1 MIWLQNQ
8 SSTWGLGCPGTL
20 CTYGHPYVRAWCSS
34 QSHNS
39 RSQCHCPREH
49 RGPWVGQMGHLPG
62 LHSGTLLGTL
72 RCCSA
77 YNHCKL
83 HALNRGDKNIPT
95 PACHLSVSV
104 QPLQLTGS
112 KLCTEMSLTILS
124 HTQYP
129 SASRTTSHSFPP
141 DRWRSTYPKPVSVL
155 NKSPIHIDWT
165 PMAPPKCD
173 FALLCNKT
181 NHCNCPILKAKY

>member
-1 MIWLQNQ
+1 MFLGGGGSISSQFQCSSASSWADDMITKPIINLRPRVSWYPVHL
-8 SSTWGLGCPGTL
+8 WAPL
-20 CTYGHPYVRAWCSS
+20 CASMCSS

-83 HALNRGDKNIPT
+83 QALNRGDKNIPT

-129 SASRTTSHSFPP
+129 SASRTTSHSFPT
-141 DRWRSTYPKPVSVL
+141 RQVTFHLPKASF
-155 NKSPIHIDWT
+155 SPQQEPNPHWLDSYG
-165 PMAPPKCD
+165 PS
-173 FALLCNKT
+173 
-181 NHCNCPILKAKY
+181 

>member
-77 YNHCKL
+77 YKHCKL
-83 HALNRGDKNIPT
+83 QALNRGDKNIPT
-95 PACHLSVSV
+95 PACHLSVS
-104 QPLQLTGS
+104 PTALQLTGS

-129 SASRTTSHSFPP
+129 SASRTTSHSFPT
-141 DRWRSTYPKPVSVL
+141 RQVTFHLPKASF
-155 NKSPIHIDWT
+155 SPQQE
-165 PMAPPKCD
+165 PNP
-173 FALLCNKT
+173 
-181 NHCNCPILKAKY
+181 HCLDSYGPSWMWFCFIM